1 MNITDYKNTNDW
13 FYIIPAAI
21 LVDFIVIVLAK
32 IPGEKPYF
40 GVDALND
47 WYNKFGTLAILS
59 DVTSLLI
66 GIAAARYI
74 YTSLNLSNPI
84 LFIACLLIFQLFHD
98 IFFFTAIITPIK
110 KGHNAMIDVFKS
122 YAKENGAKILVAD
135 ALMLV
140 GSVLTANILK
150 GLPDHFTVSTTLI
163 TLYAL
168 CYIIYTK

>member
-32 IPGEKPYF
+32 LPKERPYF
-40 GVDALND
+40 GVDALNA
-47 WYNKFGTLAILS
+47 WYDRFGTFAVLS

-74 YTSLNLSNPI
+74 YTSLNLNNP
-84 LFIACLLIFQLFHD
+84 LYFIATLLAFQLFHD
-98 IFFFTAIITPIK
+98 LFFFTAVITPIK

-135 ALMLV
+135 ALMLI
-140 GSVLTANILK
+140 GSVLIASVLK
-150 GLPDHFTVSTTLI
+150 SIPDHFTVSVSLI

>member
-1 MNITDYKNTNDW
+1 MNITNYKNIGDW

-21 LVDFIVIVLAK
+21 LVDFIVIVMAK
-32 IPGEKPYF
+32 FPGEKPDF
-40 GVDALND
+40 GVNALND
-47 WYNKFGTLAILS
+47 WYNKFSTFAVVS

-74 YTSLNLSNPI
+74 YTSLNLNSPI
-84 LFIACLLIFQLFHD
+84 LFIVVLLIFQLFHD
-98 IFFFTAIITPIK
+98 LFFFTAVITPIK

-122 YAKENGAKILVAD
+122 YAEENGAKILVAD

-140 GSVLTANILK
+140 GSVLTAHILK
-150 GLPDHFTVSTTLI
+150 ALPDHFTVSVTLI

>member
-1 MNITDYKNTNDW
+1 MNISNYANNQDW

-32 IPGEKPYF
+32 IPGEEHYF
-40 GVDALND
+40 GVNALNK
-47 WYNKFGTLAILS
+47 WYDKFGAFAVIS

-66 GIAAARYI
+66 GIAATRYI
-74 YTSLNLSNPI
+74 YTSLNLSSP
-84 LFIACLLIFQLFHD
+84 LMFIGVLLAFQLFHD
-98 IFFFTAIITPIK
+98 LFFFTAVITPIK

-135 ALMLV
+135 ALMLIA
-140 GSVLTANILK
+140 SVLIASLLK
-150 GLPDHFTVSTTLI
+150 SIPDHYTVSVSLI